1 MLYHVILSN
10 ILALFE
16 DIKNNNCGIDSPYD
30 LFSVNHILQE
40 HSKDI
45 HKTQQ
50 CDIKKTLC
58 SCETK
63 KTLIWSP
70 SRTCIY
76 GGSAT
81 PGWQTRN
88 KFIQMSMQSKGLMR
102 FIKADAVTMGG
113 MV

>member
-50 CDIKKTLC
+50 CDIKKKPYVVAKQKRL
-58 SCETK
+58 SSGHHHAHAFMEVLQPQAGKHETSLFK
-63 KTLIWSP
+63 
-70 SRTCIY
+70 
-76 GGSAT
+76 
-81 PGWQTRN
+81 
-88 KFIQMSMQSKGLMR
+88 
-102 FIKADAVTMGG
+102 
-113 MV
+113 